1 MENGESACCFLCG
14 HHAGRCQRSRFRRWF
29 GTCRKLKCEPWI
41 EWWRQLTCDLW
52 TTGGKS
58 LCQTIR
64 KEGAAVT
71 QKLDRATY
79 FYLLGGP
86 WFVARG
92 LPTIYDDDGI
102 QQRVRRDAKL
112 YLLAMEADY
121 MAMVQ
126 YMSLKLFYFHQNYQG
141 ESRKPQ

>member
-1 MENGESACCFLCG
+1 MENGESACW
-14 HHAGRCQRSRFRRWF
+14 QVP
-29 GTCRKLKCEPWI
+29 KI
-41 EWWRQLTCDLW
+41 EVQEVVRHVPKVEVRTVD
-52 TTGGKS
+52 
-58 LCQTIR
+58 R
-64 KEGAAVT
+64 VVEAADVWPV
-71 QKLDRATY
+71 DRATC
-79 FYLLGGP
+79 FHLLGSP

-112 YLLAMEADY
+112 YLLAMVADY

-126 YMSLKLFYFHQNYQG
+126 YMSLKLIYSHQNYQG